1 MMTQRAKQPDA
12 TWQNPSVL
20 PDDDQT
26 IKASLVS
33 NSGSK
38 NKKPYSDLSLVKP
51 SDVLKHGLHKIFE
64 SGGTPNPKPKP
75 ALKPQN
81 PKGHTSSP
89 FGAFNHGHKT
99 WVDPSYGQ
107 GTHPGG
113 RLNGVKKADHL
124 DFFGL
129 TRIGGIAETQ
139 KKGVV
144 SGFTEEDEVMLGKLT
159 DAQRR
164 AEEKKI
170 RLEIGE
176 LPKPDNT

>member
-1 MMTQRAKQPDA
+1 MSERAKQADA
-12 TWQNPSVL
+12 TWQDPFVL
-20 PDDDQT
+20 PDEDPT

-33 NSGSK
+33 ISGGK

-51 SDVLKHGLHKIFE
+51 SDVLKHGLQKIFE
-64 SGGTPNPKPKP
+64 SGGAPTPTPPPKPTPKP
-75 ALKPQN
+75 T
-81 PKGHTSSP
+81 PKSHTSSP
-89 FGAFNHGHKT
+89 FNGFKPGNKT
-99 WVDPSYGQ
+99 FRDPSYGP
-107 GTHPGG
+107 TTDPGG
-113 RLNGVKKADHL
+113 RLHSVKKAVPL

-159 DAQRR
+159 DAERR

-170 RLEIGE
+170 RVEMG
-176 LPKPDNT
+176 